1 MTKIKIYNTISI
13 SNFNIYIESLMNFA
27 VHVLNFKNDFDIIT
41 LVGKVYIISLI
52 LKSTKACN
60 KEVISMKRPVK
71 NSKKGFTMVELII
84 VIAVLAILAAIAV
97 PIIGTVIKSSQLSAL
112 ESDSA
117 TVETML
123 STALM
128 EYEAGN
134 THATYNNA
142 PPSANTKISDILIE
156 NNIGDLEF
164 QRMIG
169 GKMYYMTWTDHGLEI
184 TNSPTNAINNN
195 MTLYDLKTA

>member
-1 MTKIKIYNTISI
+1 MK
-13 SNFNIYIESLMNFA
+13 
-27 VHVLNFKNDFDIIT
+27 
-41 LVGKVYIISLI
+41 
-52 LKSTKACN
+52 KSMQK
-60 KEVISMKRPVK
+60 
-71 NSKKGFTMVELII
+71 SKKGFTLVELVI

-97 PIIGTVIKSSQLSAL
+97 PIIGTVIKSSQMSAM

-128 EYEAGN
+128 EYECGN

-142 PPSANTKISDILIE
+142 PPTSSTKVSDILSE
-156 NNIGDLEF
+156 NQISDVEF
-164 QRMIG
+164 QRKIG
-169 GKMYYMTWTDHGLEI
+169 GVIYYMSWKDHRLQI
-184 TNSPTNAINNN
+184 TNSPTNAINGN